1 MQALS
6 LRTLGGAGSWKQKCG
21 RLSSVGLDRAI
32 AMRAEGEDD
41 FLAAAL
47 FEERPSRLSDAAILA
62 GGLYFVFG
70 FRV

>member
-1 MQALS
+1 M
-6 LRTLGGAGSWKQKCG
+6 R